1 MATET
6 RYLYSDEDL
15 GREANRVKELIVQK
29 MVRNEL
35 LTDDAAT
42 EFLKTHAV
50 VVVKKGFLGS
60 FVDIALGLKNKDDKQ
75 YQIIKLA

>member
-6 RYLYSDEDL
+6 RYLYNDEDL

-29 MVRNEL
+29 MNIIGL
-35 LTDDAAT
+35 IDDEAAT
-42 EFLKTHAV
+42 EFLKTYAV

-60 FVDIALGLKNKDDKQ
+60 FIDIALGLKNKDDKR
-75 YQIIKLA
+75 YHIIKLD